1 MSNNTA
7 YVGTDNLEVLT
18 DAVNYNQ
25 HIVKL
30 LNEYIS
36 PQMNVMDV
44 GAGIGTFA
52 EMMKHIAP
60 RLICFEPD
68 QTQAD
73 IIRTKGLTAIE
84 NIDHDDFKASQHII
98 YSLNVLEHINK
109 DVEALMQWRTT
120 LMPGGV
126 MLLYVPAMPIL
137 FSSMDIKVGHYR
149 RYTRKELM
157 KKVAAAGFQVERCEY
172 VDSLGVLATLA
183 YKLIGSKNG
192 DINSKSV
199 IFYDR
204 VAFPISKFLDNFFR
218 YFFGKNIFL
227 AAIYLPSSDLRP

>member
-1 MSNNTA
+1 MSNNAA
-7 YVGTDNLEVLT
+7 YVGTDNLEVLI

-25 HIVKL
+25 HIVDL
-30 LNEYIS
+30 LKEYIA
-36 PQMNVMDV
+36 PEVNVMDV

-68 QTQAD
+68 ETQAD

-84 NIDHDDFKASQHII
+84 NIDHDDFKASQHVI
-98 YSLNVLEHINK
+98 YSLNVLEHIEK
-109 DVEALMQWRTT
+109 DVDALIQWRTT
-120 LMPGGV
+120 LASGGL

-137 FSSMDIKVGHYR
+137 FSAMDTKVGHYR

-157 KKVAAAGFQVERCEY
+157 EKVNAAGFDVERCEY
-172 VDSLGVLATLA
+172 VDSLGVLATLL
-183 YKLIGSKNG
+183 YKWIGSKNG
-192 DINSKSV
+192 DINHKSI

-204 VAFPISKFLDNFFR
+204 VAFPVSKFLDNFFR
-218 YFFGKNIFL
+218 YFFGKNL
-227 AAIYLPSSDLRP
+227 YLVAQKSL